1 MITQEQKKVLKEI
14 IGSKCL
20 LQLSQYFNR
29 YMIINREGD
38 PYSQVYI
45 SGVLNGRLANPTIED
60 GIWRF
65 AEHLKI
71 VRQAD
76 EERKAEI
83 LKPIKLSENE

>member
-1 MITQEQKKVLKEI
+1 MITQEQKKRLKEI

-20 LQLSQYFNR
+20 LQLSRYFNECE
-29 YMIINREGD
+29 IFNREGD
-38 PYSQVYI
+38 PYSQVFI
-45 SGVLNGRLANPTIED
+45 SGVLNGRLANPTIEA